1 MFLASPV
8 SQSIMEA
15 RPPFSCHPLAYPAL
29 AVFQPLCEYPI
40 YPAPS
45 FQLFNGLFIYFVYMH
60 VSGCVLR
67 SMCGGLLG
75 VSALLPP

>member
-1 MFLASPV
+1 MINHVPCLTSV
-8 SQSIMEA
+8 TVYNGGN
-15 RPPFSCHPLAYPAL
+15 PLAYPAL